1 MDTMSKFQ
9 IHNTDDFVIL
19 ESDSQAISI
28 ICFSVTKIEDG
39 VLSKLSRRI
48 LNFFDSFGYS
58 YVIQMSESSLKLIL
72 VISAENVGEVINKV
86 STLLDRMQIIEPIS
100 PYLIISTTNHM
111 GFAEDLMEAYF
122 APLKKTSESRI
133 IKIANKYWVF
143 SSLILPEEANSE
155 IIQYFQDLLSFRNCN
170 INLSSKTSIK
180 QKKNHDSLR
189 NILISHRG
197 STFEESIEFLNK
209 LQQLSILYKERIS
222 FTLRFHSLNEIKRN
236 KVLFLL
242 GITNKQQTSTK
253 WDTYFKIERFIPNIQ
268 TISKRKGRK
277 EVFSSHKEID
287 QMVVSPKSKI
297 IRILQLVKFPSFIR
311 KRKSGQYGGNRLFS
325 LFGKRHTNENIH
337 KIKIENI
344 NVESESV
351 KPLVPYGKE
360 VSEDEMK
367 KLVKNIPT
375 PPS

>member
-1 MDTMSKFQ
+1 MSKFQ

-19 ESDSQAISI
+19 ESDSQAISV
-28 ICFSVTKIEDG
+28 ICFSITKIEDG
-39 VLSKLSRRI
+39 VLSQLSRRI
-48 LNFFDSFGYS
+48 FNFFDSFGYS
-58 YVIQMSESSLKLIL
+58 YVIQMSKSSLKLIL

-86 STLLDRMQIIEPIS
+86 STLLDKMQIIEPLS

-111 GFAEDLMEAYF
+111 RFAEDLMEAYF

-143 SSLILPEEANSE
+143 SSLVLPKEANGE
-155 IIQYFQDLLSFRNCN
+155 VIQYFQDLLSFGNCK
-170 INLSSKTSIK
+170 INLSSKTTKK
-180 QKKNHDSLR
+180 QKKNLDSLR
-189 NILISHRG
+189 NILISYKG

-242 GITNKQQTSTK
+242 GLTNKQQTSTD
-253 WDTYFKIERFIPNIQ
+253 WDAYFKIERFIPNIQ
-268 TISKRKGRK
+268 TISKRKARK
-277 EVFSSHKEID
+277 EALPSHKEIN
-287 QMVVSPKSKI
+287 QTIVTPKNKI
-297 IRILQLVKFPSFIR
+297 IQILQLVKFPSFIR
-311 KRKSGQYGGNRLFS
+311 KRKPGQYEGNRLFS
-325 LFGKRHTNENIH
+325 LFGKKQAKDSTY

-344 NVESESV
+344 NVESKPA
-351 KPLVPYGKE
+351 KPLVSYGKE